1 MTRQPPV
8 VFIRSGSCDYGRAVI
23 EYTRML
29 VPVFVAHVG
38 HPEFVRCDLSVE
50 PLRQALS
57 SSDIRGPYVL
67 AGHSFG
73 GLTALSYRQQWPG
86 EVAGLLLIDSTHPDQ
101 TQTALA
107 LLPPPGLL
115 SSEPI
120 EEFRSFISGFG
131 PVYESSCEYARS
143 IRSVGDTPLIVLAAG
158 RPKMP
163 AGITTPLR
171 EELTAG
177 WHGLQAGYARLSSR
191 GQLRIIPNA
200 GHDLMDD
207 EPGECIQ
214 AIKDLLLICQD
225 TLTGRR
231 ANNRS

>member
-1 MTRQPPV
+1 M
-8 VFIRSGSCDYGRAVI
+8 VFVRSGPCDYGRAVI
-23 EYTRML
+23 EYTRAL
-29 VPVFVAHVG
+29 APIFVAHVG
-38 HPEFVRCDLSVE
+38 CPEFIRCDLSVE

-57 SSDIRGPYVL
+57 SSGIRGPYVL

-73 GLTALSYRQQWPG
+73 GLTALSYQQQWPG

-101 TQTALA
+101 TPVALA
-107 LLPPPGLL
+107 SLPSPGLH

-120 EEFRSFISGFG
+120 EEFRTFISGFG
-131 PVYESSCEYARS
+131 PVYDGSCEYARS

-158 RPKMP
+158 SPKMP

-177 WHGLQAGYARLSSR
+177 WHGLQAGYSRLSSR

-207 EPGECIQ
+207 EPGKCIQ
-214 AIKDLLLICQD
+214 AIKDLLLVCQD
-225 TLTGRR
+225 TLTDR
-231 ANNRS
+231 